1 MPMVS
6 ELHSEDEIDEIR
18 RMYQVVTKWIGIVT
32 LPLFLSFAFFPDLA
46 IRWTFGPEYVSGS
59 VALSLLAGG
68 FFLNA
73 VAGPSGNILMAIG
86 NSRVLMYVN
95 VVTGAANAVLNLF
108 LIPRYSF
115 VGAALA
121 TIAGYVV
128 MNGLFLLLLYRE
140 IDAQPFTGPLL
151 RPGLAA
157 TGLWTAIAWLLRG
170 QFGVTLPAF
179 FGTLLLFAPLYA
191 VVVVRFGGVEE
202 EEMRLLAAFEDRLGV
217 EMGPLRSVAERL
229 AN

>member
-1 MPMVS
+1 MVS

-32 LPLFLSFAFFPDLA
+32 LPLFLSLAFFPDLA
-46 IRWTFGPEYVSGS
+46 IRWTFGPEYVPGS
-59 VALSLLAGG
+59 IALSLLAGG

-73 VAGPSGNILMAIG
+73 VAGPSGNILMAFG

-95 VVTGAANAVLNLF
+95 VFTALVNAVLNLV

-115 VGAALA
+115 VGAAAA

-140 IDAQPFTGPLL
+140 IGAQPFTGALL
-151 RPGLAA
+151 RPGLTAI
-157 TGLWTAIAWLLRG
+157 GLWTALAWLLRV

-179 FGTLLLFAPLYA
+179 FGTLLLFAPLYT

-202 EEMRLLAAFEDRLGV
+202 EEIKLLGAFEDRLGV
-217 EMGPLRSVAERL
+217 DAGPLRRFVERL
-229 AN
+229 AT